1 MELQQYG
8 KTYQEYKRELDT
20 VLQQTAEGFVRIG
33 YLLKVARD
41 TNVLAESGYK
51 TMAEFAQAE
60 YNLDKTQV
68 SRFISINDRFSVNG
82 YSDKLMD
89 NYQGFGYAKLTI
101 MLQIPEEVAEEL
113 PNNLTKAEVQAVKEE
128 IEAEKKITD
137 IEVMLEEKPEEQEE
151 SHDERWI
158 ALHAVI
164 RQLGED
170 NPELYEAIAHSTK
183 EQLKLTLAPDG
194 DKIYSVRV
202 QGTGRL
208 MIYIKEDSN
217 MIKIGN
223 IRTGEKQE
231 YSLDEIADMWKYIGA
246 TPTDTQK
253 AWEKQYQKPFPGKTK
268 EPEKKHTKVEKAK
281 IKKKPK
287 ELQKEQEK
295 EQPKKQEDKK
305 AADDN
310 LPGQMQV
317 EDYPEIMPKPIE
329 ESPQS
334 HISTE
339 AEGTLSTESDKSVEN
354 MENKSPENL
363 NSTPMEGT
371 LSTQNIESVENEENE
386 SPQSR
391 ISTEAGGDFKDKEEL
406 QQIVRNIM
414 DDIAFMKRHIWQK
427 EWTLALSCANS
438 IKTKLM
444 ICRDKEEENG

>member
-1 MELQQYG
+1 MELKQYG

-51 TMAEFAQAE
+51 SMAEFAQAE

-68 SRFISINDRFSVNG
+68 SRFISINDRFSENG
-82 YSDKLMD
+82 YSDKLLP

-101 MLQIPEEVAEEL
+101 MLQLPEEIAQEL
-113 PNNLTKAEVQAVKEE
+113 PKSLSKAEVQAVKEE
-128 IEAEKKITD
+128 VEAEKKITD

-151 SHDERWI
+151 SHDERW
-158 ALHAVI
+158 AVLHAAI
-164 RQLGED
+164 RQAGED
-170 NPELYEAIAHSTK
+170 DPELYEAIAHSTK
-183 EQLKLTLAPDG
+183 EQLKMTLAPDG

-202 QGTGRL
+202 PGTGRL

-223 IRTGEKQE
+223 IRTGEKQG
-231 YSLDEIADMWKYIGA
+231 YSLDEVADMWKHIGA
-246 TPTDTQK
+246 TPEDTQE
-253 AWEKQYQKPFPGKTK
+253 AWEKQYQKPFPGKTQ

-281 IKKKPK
+281 TEKKPK
-287 ELQKEQEK
+287 EQQKEQEK
-295 EQPKKQEDKK
+295 EQIKEQEDKK
-305 AADDN
+305 AAADN
-310 LPGQMQV
+310 LPGQMQI
-317 EDYPEIMPKPIE
+317 EDYPEVMPKPVE

-334 HISTE
+334 RISTG
-339 AEGTLSTESDKSVEN
+339 AEDTLSTESDKSVEN

-363 NSTPMEGT
+363 NSTPTEDT

-427 EWTLALSCANS
+427 EWTALSCANS